1 MNLEMVAQ
9 KEYGKA
15 ILLLLNEI
23 INK

>member
-1 MNLEMVAQ
+1 MNFEMVAQ